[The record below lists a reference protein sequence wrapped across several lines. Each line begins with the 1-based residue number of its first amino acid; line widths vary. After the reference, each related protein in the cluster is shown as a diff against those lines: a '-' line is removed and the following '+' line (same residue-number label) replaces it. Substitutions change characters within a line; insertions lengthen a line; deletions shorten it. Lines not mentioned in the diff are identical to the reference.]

1 MGLINQTNEQ
11 YYEGADGIWN
21 SGDENYGDY
30 QFTSL
35 DNIISNFMIAYV
47 GEDKIISKIKRT
59 DVMFHAKRAIQ
70 EFSFDTLP
78 SEKAQEIE
86 VGPALYMILPQDY
99 VNYVKFSYTDNSG
112 IERILYPTR
121 DTSNPIGITQDSNF
135 RYTFDSNGEIIEAEE
150 STTWQRFKSSGTTQ
164 ASSDGNVDGLTDS
177 ELFNLY
183 RYGRRYGL
191 DPEKS
196 QSNGVFY
203 IDKLKGIVHFSSHLA
218 GQIITLK
225 YISDGLGTDAEMQV
239 HKLAEEAIYKYIAH
253 AVLATRA
260 NTPEYQVARFK
271 KEMSAAKRNAKL
283 RMSNLKIAEL
293 AQVMR
298 NQSKWI
304 KH

>member
-121 DTSNPIGITQDSNF
+121 DTSNPIGITQDANYE
-135 RYTFDSNGEIIEAEE
+135 YTFDNNGEIIEAEE
-150 STTWQRFKSSGTTQ
+150 STTWQRFKSSGDTQ
-164 ASSDGNVDGLTDS
+164 VNSDGNVNGLTDS

-183 RYGRRYGL
+183 RYGRRYGI

-271 KEMSAAKRNAKL
+271 KEMFAAKRNAKL

>member
-271 KEMSAAKRNAKL
+271 KEMFAAKRNAKL

>member
-11 YYEGADGIWN
+11 YYEGADGNWN

-183 RYGRRYGL
+183 RYDRRYGL

-260 NTPEYQVARFK
+260 NTPEYQIARFK
-271 KEMSAAKRNAKL
+271 KEMFAAKRNAKL

>member
-191 DPEKS
+191 GPEKS

-260 NTPEYQVARFK
+260 NTPEYQIARFK
-271 KEMSAAKRNAKL
+271 KEMFAAKRNAKL